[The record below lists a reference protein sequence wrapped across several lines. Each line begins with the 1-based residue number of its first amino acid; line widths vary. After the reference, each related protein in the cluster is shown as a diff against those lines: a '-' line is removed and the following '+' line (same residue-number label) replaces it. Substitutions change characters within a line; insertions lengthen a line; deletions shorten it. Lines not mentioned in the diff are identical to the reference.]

1 MALVLD
7 IGRSQGTGLEECL
20 DVLGSGPHYALGPNG
35 V

>member
-7 IGRSQGTGLEECL
+7 VGKSQSARLEECL